1 MSTFFGLISIVAMC
15 GTLLALS
22 MMILVSLPQSPLR
35 TMLIQVFGWVFAA
48 FCALDCLSPVDILPE
63 VLFGPLGLPDDLA
76 AAVAGFISAR
86 AAWRAGKDKDASSA
100 QSKKPSAQVKAH

>member
-1 MSTFFGLISIVAMC
+1 MSTFFGLLGIMAVC

-35 TMLIQVFGWVFAA
+35 AMLIQVFGWMFAA
-48 FCALDCLSPVDILPE
+48 FCVLYCLSPIDILPE
-63 VLFGPLGLPDDLA
+63 ALFGPVGLPDDLA

-86 AAWRAGKDKDASSA
+86 AAWRAGKDKAAFAENEKDG
-100 QSKKPSAQVKAH
+100 VEVN

>member
-1 MSTFFGLISIVAMC
+1 MSTFFGLISIIAMC

-48 FCALDCLSPVDILPE
+48 FCALYCISPIDILPE
-63 VLFGPLGLPDDLA
+63 AFLGPFGFVDDLGA
-76 AAVAGFISAR
+76 VVAGIASAR
-86 AAWRAGKDKDASSA
+86 AAWKAGKDKAALSA
-100 QSKKPSAQVKAH
+100 EGKE